1 MQNVSKPLT
10 NAEKLRRYN
19 EGVATRLKRIEA
31 AVEDLSGIKEAV
43 ADLREIILCV
53 LAERQRND
61 DPQQDARR

>member
-10 NAEKLRRYN
+10 NAEKLRRYHDR
-19 EGVATRLKRIEA
+19 VASRLKRIEA
-31 AVEDLSGIKEAV
+31 AVEDLPGIKEAV

-61 DPQQDARR
+61 PQQDARR

>member
-19 EGVATRLKRIEA
+19 AGVATRLKRIET
-31 AVEDLSGIKEAV
+31 AVEELPGIKEAV
-43 ADLREIILCV
+43 ADLREMILCV

-61 DPQQDARR
+61 PQQDARR

>member
-31 AVEDLSGIKEAV
+31 AVEDLPGIKEAV
-43 ADLREIILCV
+43 ADLR
-53 LAERQRND
+53 
-61 DPQQDARR
+61 